1 MSGIEW
7 VRYGW
12 ADVVKSMLSGGAE
25 SSIILWDLERAE
37 NTSKDYVHR
46 PGGLIRK

>member
-1 MSGIEW
+1 MEW
-7 VRYGW
+7 NGYAVAGLML
-12 ADVVKSMLSGGAE
+12 VKSMLSGGAE

-46 PGGLIRK
+46 PVGLIRK